1 MKKKF
6 NMVDWLLEG
15 LSDGFQ
21 SVLQFVIGL
30 IAAAVAQEGF
40 GLGPGATLVV
50 ALGVLV
56 LLNLGVA
63 FWALYMSDEG
73 EEDA

>member
-6 NMVDWLLEG
+6 NLVDWLLEG
-15 LSDGFQ
+15 LSDGLQ
-21 SVLQFVIGL
+21 SIVQFVIGL
-30 IAAAVAQEGF
+30 LAAAAAGGL
-40 GLGPGATLVV
+40 GLGPGKMLVV

-56 LLNLGVA
+56 LLNLCVA

>member
-1 MKKKF
+1 MRKKF
-6 NMVDWLLEG
+6 NLVDWLLEG
-15 LSDGFQ
+15 LSDGLQ
-21 SVLQFVIGL
+21 SIVQFVIGL
-30 IAAAVAQEGF
+30 IVLAIAYGEL
-40 GLGPGATLVV
+40 GLGPGKTLVV

-63 FWALYMSDEG
+63 FWTLYMSDEG